1 MYEKL
6 NTVRI
11 GGKKIPIKCDFNV
24 LQIVQE
30 EFGTLKQFE
39 QALIGLKPIL
49 DKNGDMIYE
58 TGPDGIES
66 IKFKTT
72 EPSLKAIAIA
82 LPIMINEGKI
92 QASEQGE
99 DIPDFDYKSAIK
111 EADFSIVEVAVD
123 LHNEYRR
130 CFDRKKLTVS
140 KRTATKTQRSIS

>member
-1 MYEKL
+1 MYERL

-11 GGKKIPIKCDFNV
+11 GGKKIPIKCNFNV
-24 LQIVQE
+24 LQAVQE

-39 QALIGLKPIL
+39 QALIGMVPIL
-49 DKNGDMIYE
+49 DKDGNPIYE

-66 IKFKTT
+66 IKFRTT
-72 EPSLKAIAIA
+72 EPSLKAIALA

-92 QASEQGE
+92 QALAQGDE
-99 DIPDFDYKSAIK
+99 IPDYDYKSAIK
-111 EADFSIVEVAVD
+111 EADFSIVDVAVD

-140 KRTATKTQRSIS
+140 KRTATKTKH